1 MGVAL
6 EGVAVLV
13 SVAVGVAV
21 SVAVDVLVR
30 VSVRVAEGEGVKVNV
45 GVNDGV
51 GVVLGV
57 AVGVLPIGSNGRNN
71 KPVQKQSVAMRA
83 APAINIPR
91 VRATPAFCE
100 SYLF

>member
-1 MGVAL
+1 MDL
-6 EGVAVLV
+6 
-13 SVAVGVAV
+13 
-21 SVAVDVLVR
+21 LVR

-71 KPVQKQSVAMRA
+71 KPVQKPYVF
-83 APAINIPR
+83 PELKP
-91 VRATPAFCE
+91 E
-100 SYLF
+100 SMKSFEIGYKGLIAKNF